1 MWVCA
6 RDTSVAWNPD
16 TTCGWMVQ
24 TLPAPEPGCF
34 LCSLQGAGPRL
45 FPCGEVLFSQQI
57 TGPVTLTAEMSPLME
72 GS

>member
-1 MWVCA
+1 
-6 RDTSVAWNPD
+6 
-16 TTCGWMVQ
+16 MVQ

-34 LCSLQGAGPRL
+34 LCSLQGAGPCL
-45 FPCGEVLFSQQI
+45 LPCGEVLFSQQI